1 MRRPPPFLALRGVS
15 VRRSAGPGAGS
26 PPSAPRSPAPRPR
39 SGPGWASRQA
49 GTPLAAAAGGA
60 GRPPGGARRSG
71 PRRAHGPGPS
81 AAAGGAALPGGSGP
95 GWGGGGRGRAP
106 RLLFPASAES
116 LPSLTPLRW
125 RRAGSRRG
133 AGAEAGGKVPGA
145 GPGFA
150 RARVGNESGRVGPRA
165 DPPPFRGGWGGG
177 GGRQRHVCPAR
188 RREAESPRV
197 PPGCA
202 PGRVRLR
209 AVRWQPRAVPAQL
222 LGARRAPGRL
232 LRALSLGSHSNFRA
246 AVRTGSRRAAAAEI
260 LPAVAEFLKN
270 VG

>member
-177 GGRQRHVCPAR
+177 RRSAATRVPGPAAGGR
-188 RREAESPRV
+188 E
-197 PPGCA
+197 PPGAARLRSRPRAA
-202 PGRVRLR
+202 PGG
-209 AVRWQPRAVPAQL
+209 AVAAAGSAGPAA
-222 LGARRAPGRL
+222 GRAPRSGPPSEGFEFGFPQQLQSGCPYRL
-232 LRALSLGSHSNFRA
+232 EAS
-246 AVRTGSRRAAAAEI
+246 SRC
-260 LPAVAEFLKN
+260 
-270 VG
+270 